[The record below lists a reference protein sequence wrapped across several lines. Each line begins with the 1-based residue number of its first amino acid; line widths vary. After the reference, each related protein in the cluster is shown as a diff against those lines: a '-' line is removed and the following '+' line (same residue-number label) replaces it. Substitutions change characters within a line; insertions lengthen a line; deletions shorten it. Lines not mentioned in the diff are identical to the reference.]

1 MLFLANIGGAMARFL
16 KFSYSRIC
24 CMWCRARRKHSEF
37 VMSPKETQIMPETA
51 EIKSK
56 ESKTVLEG
64 SGPVSNDTPLET
76 NTTSEVFELT
86 PEELEKTP
94 LPKILKTVLK
104 RIESEVLSEES
115 GKNSVESKVDIFSDE
130 EYMPTDTV
138 AVPIV
143 VTLCVMTVYIFLG
156 AIVFSQWEGWSID
169 DSVYFCF
176 VTLTTLG
183 FGDMVPGQ
191 E

>member
-1 MLFLANIGGAMARFL
+1 
-16 KFSYSRIC
+16 
-24 CMWCRARRKHSEF
+24 MWCRARRKHSEF
-37 VMSPKETQIMPETA
+37 IVSPKETQIIPETA

-56 ESKTVLEG
+56 ESKTASDG
-64 SGPVSNDTPLET
+64 SGPVSNKTPFETDTT
-76 NTTSEVFELT
+76 KEVSELT
-86 PEELEKTP
+86 PEELEKAP
-94 LPKILKTVLK
+94 FSKILK
-104 RIESEVLSEES
+104 RIESEVLSEGSEKKS
-115 GKNSVESKVDIFSDE
+115 EESKVDIFSDE

-143 VTLCVMTVYIFLG
+143 VTLCVMTVYIFMG

>member
-1 MLFLANIGGAMARFL
+1 MTWTSQ
-16 KFSYSRIC
+16 KF
-24 CMWCRARRKHSEF
+24 
-37 VMSPKETQIMPETA
+37 
-51 EIKSK
+51 K
-56 ESKTVLEG
+56 ESKTASDG
-64 SGPVSNDTPLET
+64 SGPVPNETPLET
-76 NTTSEVFELT
+76 DTTSEIIELT
-86 PEELEKTP
+86 SEELEKIP
-94 LPKILKTVLK
+94 FPKSLKPLKTVLK
-104 RIESEVLSEES
+104 KIESEVLSEES
-115 GKNSVESKVDIFSDE
+115 GKKSEESKVDIFNDE

>member
-1 MLFLANIGGAMARFL
+1 
-16 KFSYSRIC
+16 
-24 CMWCRARRKHSEF
+24 
-37 VMSPKETQIMPETA
+37 MPETV

-56 ESKTVLEG
+56 ESETEPEG

-76 NTTSEVFELT
+76 DKTTEVSEELT

-94 LPKILKTVLK
+94 FPKILKTALK

-115 GKNSVESKVDIFSDE
+115 KKKSEESKVDIFKDE

-169 DSVYFCF
+169 DSAYFCF

>member
-1 MLFLANIGGAMARFL
+1 
-16 KFSYSRIC
+16 
-24 CMWCRARRKHSEF
+24 
-37 VMSPKETQIMPETA
+37 MSPKETQIMPETA

-86 PEELEKTP
+86 PEELEKAP
-94 LPKILKTVLK
+94 FSKILE

-115 GKNSVESKVDIFSDE
+115 GKNSVESKVDIFDDE

>member
-1 MLFLANIGGAMARFL
+1 
-16 KFSYSRIC
+16 
-24 CMWCRARRKHSEF
+24 
-37 VMSPKETQIMPETA
+37 MSQKI
-51 EIKSK
+51 K
-56 ESKTVLEG
+56 ESRTATER
-64 SGPVSNDTPLET
+64 SGPVFNDKPLET
-76 NTTSEVFELT
+76 DTTPEVFELT

-94 LPKILKTVLK
+94 SPKILKTVLK
-104 RIESEVLSEES
+104 KIESEVLSEES
-115 GKNSVESKVDIFSDE
+115 GKISVESKVDIFSDD

-143 VTLCVMTVYIFLG
+143 VTLCVMTVYIFMG

-191 E
+191 R

>member
-37 VMSPKETQIMPETA
+37 IMSPKETPIMPETA

-56 ESKTVLEG
+56 ESKTAPEG
-64 SGPVSNDTPLET
+64 SGPVSDETLLET
-76 NTTSEVFELT
+76 DTIAEVFESS

-94 LPKILKTVLK
+94 LPKISK
-104 RIESEVLSEES
+104 RIESDVLSEES
-115 GKNSVESKVDIFSDE
+115 GKNSVESKVDIFNDE

-143 VTLCVMTVYIFLG
+143 VTLCVMTVYIFMG